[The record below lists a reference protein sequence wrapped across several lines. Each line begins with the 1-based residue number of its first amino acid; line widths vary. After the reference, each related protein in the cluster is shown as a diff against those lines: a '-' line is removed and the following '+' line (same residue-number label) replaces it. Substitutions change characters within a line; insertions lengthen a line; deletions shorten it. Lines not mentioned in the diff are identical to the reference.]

1 MQQSEFTVGS
11 LVKAR
16 NREWIVLP
24 DSNEKWLKLR
34 PIGGS
39 EEENTQIY
47 LPLEPVLPAAF
58 SLPDIT
64 KYGDNSSASL
74 LREAIRLGFRSSAG
88 PFRSAAHL
96 AFEPRPYQLVPLL
109 LGLRKA
115 DKPN

>member
-1 MQQSEFTVGS
+1 MQNANFSVGS

-47 LPLEPVLPAAF
+47 LPLEPVVPAAF
-58 SLPDIT
+58 ALPDIT

-88 PFRSAAHL
+88 PEGTSM
-96 AFEPRPYQLVPLL
+96 V
-109 LGLRKA
+109 KVV
-115 DKPN
+115 